1 MTKILYLHGFA
12 SSSDST
18 KADLIK
24 SFVKKNTTATK
35 ILIPN
40 LDNDIKNAYYQI
52 EEIIKKESPSS
63 IIGSS
68 LGGFYGTYFA
78 EKFNLL
84 CVNINP
90 AIPPLSGFGIHLGE
104 NENYATGKKFMIK
117 KDDISF
123 IRSLHHKKINKP
135 ENLQIMTQEK
145 LIRKNG

>member
-24 SFVKKNTTATK
+24 SFVKKNTAATK

-68 LGGFYGTYFA
+68 LG
-78 EKFNLL
+78 
-84 CVNINP
+84 
-90 AIPPLSGFGIHLGE
+90 
-104 NENYATGKKFMIK
+104 
-117 KDDISF
+117 
-123 IRSLHHKKINKP
+123 
-135 ENLQIMTQEK
+135 
-145 LIRKNG
+145 